1 MPTQIVENFRDFKD
15 VKEEEIEEK
24 NIEGFIQG
32 LKYVN
37 MRLEKLLN
45 FNQNMHTEMLLA
57 YTFTCNIIHKKLL
70 EIREKKWT
78 TYTKKAS

>member
-1 MPTQIVENFRDFKD
+1 MPTQIVENFRDFKA

-37 MRLEKLLN
+37 MRLENLLN
-45 FNQNMHTEMLLA
+45 FNQDMHTERLLA
-57 YTFTCNIIHKKLL
+57 YTLTCNIIQKKLL
-70 EIREKKWT
+70 EIKDKK
-78 TYTKKAS
+78 